1 MYDFLLAVHILCAVI
16 WVGGGAT
23 LHVLAR
29 RARKQGG
36 DAILA
41 YTRESAWLGPRMYAP
56 LAIILLVAGILLVGE
71 VGYEHSDL
79 FITLGYLGW
88 LTSVFIGIVV
98 YPRLER
104 RVFAA
109 AEAHGADSPE
119 LRAAFGRYGNVNTF
133 ELAVLL
139 AIVVD
144 MAVKPGL

>member
-16 WVGGGAT
+16 WVGGGVT
-23 LHVLAR
+23 LHVLGR

-56 LAIILLVAGILLVGE
+56 LSIILLVAGILLVGE

-79 FITLGYLGW
+79 FITLAYLGW
-88 LTSVFIGIVV
+88 LNSLVIGVVV
-98 YPRLER
+98 YPRLEQA
-104 RVFAA
+104 VLGAG
-109 AEAHGADSPE
+109 ESHGADSPE
-119 LRAAFGRYGNVNTF
+119 VETAFGRYGAVNTF
-133 ELAVLL
+133 EMSILL
-139 AIVVD
+139 LIVID